1 MIDIKR
7 ILCPIDLSDASQHA
21 LEHAVAAAKW
31 FEAHITLL
39 HVYGTP
45 QFVPAPEMPGYVPLV
60 PSPEPEDTIEHLTER
75 VRRFCSSVLI
85 DRSVEILVRKGD
97 PAKEIVRLAEQIPAD
112 LLVMG
117 THGRGGFER
126 LFLGS
131 VTEKVLRSTPSA
143 VLTVPPRSKGPTAG
157 PILYRRILCPI
168 DFSDAAT
175 RALQHALSIARH
187 TSARLTVLH
196 VVEDFV
202 DAPQLDVNVHF
213 TVPEYRRY
221 LEEDAIARLKAAVPD
236 EARTWGIVEEQ
247 VTAGKASREI
257 LRVAAAVEAEL
268 IVMGVQ
274 GRGAVDRWVFGS
286 TTHRIVREATCP
298 VLTLRA
304 ASGEI

>member
-7 ILCPIDLSDASQHA
+7 ILCPIDLSDASRDA

-31 FEAHITLL
+31 FGAQITLL
-39 HVYGTP
+39 HVYGTAP
-45 QFVPAPEMPGYVPLV
+45 PFVPAPEMPGYVPLV
-60 PSPEPEDTIEHLTER
+60 PSPEPQETIENITED
-75 VRRFCSSVLI
+75 VRRFCSSVSI
-85 DRSVEILVRKGD
+85 DGSPEIVVRQGD
-97 PAKEIVRLAEQIPAD
+97 PAREIVRFAEEMAAN

-131 VTEKVLRSTPSA
+131 VTEKVLRSTRSP

-157 PILYRRILCPI
+157 PVLYKTILCAI
-168 DFSDAAT
+168 DFSDAST
-175 RALQHALSIARH
+175 RALQHALSIARR
-187 TSARLTVLH
+187 TSARLNLLH
-196 VVEDFV
+196 VVEGLI
-202 DAPQLDVNVHF
+202 DALQLDVNVHF

-221 LEEDAIARLKAAVPD
+221 LEEDAMTRLKAAVPD
-236 EARTWGIVEEQ
+236 DSRRWGTVEEQ
-247 VTAGKASREI
+247 VTSGKASQEI
-257 LRVAAAVEAEL
+257 LRVAAAVDAEL
-268 IVMGVQ
+268 IVIGVQ

-304 ASGEI
+304 E